1 MVRRQLTLL
10 GLGGMLLLTMLFAG
24 TQANAD
30 VVQFRYNGGSWSHS
44 RRAGWHRYWGGPSI
58 GFYYSSAPVYVVRG
72 YEHPRYYSYYS
83 GPDYWY
89 SEPRFGLSINIGG
102 GGHYRD
108 SGYRDHYYTSRDRYY
123 IDRDRSYRTYPRSGG
138 YTYSGGRDH
147 GRSDYRVSDHSSYGG
162 RNRDGYGDHRSGRY
176 RR

>member
-1 MVRRQLTLL
+1 MVRRQITLL
-10 GLGGMLLLTMLFAG
+10 GLGGMLLLATMFAG
-24 TQANAD
+24 APAKAD
-30 VVQFRYNGGSWSHS
+30 VVQFRYNGGRWSHS

-72 YEHPRYYSYYS
+72 YEEPRYYSYYS

-89 SEPRFGLSINIGG
+89 SEPRFGLSIDIGG
-102 GGHYRD
+102 GGGYYRD
-108 SGYRDHYYTSRDRYY
+108 SGYRDRYYTGRDHYY

-138 YTYSGGRDH
+138 YTHSSGRDY
-147 GRSDYRVSDHSSYGG
+147 GRGGYRVSDHS
-162 RNRDGYGDHRSGRY
+162 GYRDHRGGGY